1 MLLGVLD
8 IGSNS
13 AQLQVFEARPGAPPL
28 PTHAVKAPTL
38 LGEAFGPDGA
48 IEPPGVDRVVGAVN
62 QAMAAARRLGVQ
74 QLYVFTTSAV
84 RDAANR
90 DEVLDR
96 VEAEAGVR
104 PQYLSGEDEARLTYL
119 AVHQWYGWSAG
130 RLLILDIGGGSME
143 IVLGRDAEP
152 ELAMSLP
159 LGAGRLTRD
168 FLPDDPPSRD
178 QLKAL
183 RRHVNATLREVA
195 DRLLW
200 EGAAE
205 RAIGTSKTFKQLARL
220 SGAPPQRKGPFVRR
234 SVTAE
239 DLEAWIPRLAAL
251 GARERAK
258 LKGVSRPRSRQIT
271 AGALVAR
278 ASMKALNV
286 DCVDVCPWALREG
299 ILLHY
304 LQNTF
309 NQSFDLPLRPLNGSS
324 YDKDVSGSPGSRLV
338 KLVTS
343 SGEA

>member
-1 MLLGVLD
+1 M
-8 IGSNS
+8 
-13 AQLQVFEARPGAPPL
+13 
-28 PTHAVKAPTL
+28 

-48 IEPPGVDRVVGAVN
+48 IEPDGVDRVVEAVN
-62 QAMAAARRLGVQ
+62 HAMIAARRLGVQ

-90 DEVLDR
+90 DLILDR

-159 LGAGRLTRD
+159 LGAGRLTRL
-168 FLPDDPPSRD
+168 FLPDDPPGRD
-178 QLKAL
+178 QVAAL
-183 RRHVNATLREVA
+183 RRYVNATLREVA

-200 EGAAE
+200 EGVPD

-220 SGAPPQRKGPFVRR
+220 SGAPAQRKGPFVQR
-234 SVTAE
+234 SVTAR
-239 DLEAWIPRLAAL
+239 DLEAWIPRLASL
-251 GARERAK
+251 RSKERAK
-258 LKGVSRPRSRQIT
+258 LQGVSRPRSRQIV
-271 AGALVAR
+271 AGSLVAR
-278 ASMKALNV
+278 AGMKALNV
-286 DCVDVCPWALREG
+286 NSVDVCPWALREG
-299 ILLHY
+299 IILHY
-304 LQNTF
+304 LQTTF

-324 YDKDVSGSPGSRLV
+324 YAKDAPGRHVALV
-338 KLVTS
+338 AT
-343 SGEA
+343 

>member
-28 PTHAVKAPTL
+28 PTHAVKEPTL
-38 LGEAFGPDGA
+38 LGESFDPDGA
-48 IEPPGVDRVVGAVN
+48 IKPAGVDRVVEAVN
-62 QAMAAARRLGVQ
+62 RAMNAARRLGVQ

-90 DEVLDR
+90 DLILDR

-104 PQYLSGEDEARLTYL
+104 PQYLSGVDEARLIYL

-159 LGAGRLTRD
+159 LGAGRLTRL

-178 QLKAL
+178 QLAAL
-183 RRHVNATLREVA
+183 RRHVNGTLREVA

-200 EGAAE
+200 EGVPE
-205 RAIGTSKTFKQLARL
+205 RAVGTSKTFKQLARL
-220 SGAPPQRKGPFVRR
+220 CGAPAQRKGPFVPR
-234 SVTAE
+234 SVTVR
-239 DLEAWIPRLAAL
+239 DLEAWIPRLATL
-251 GARERAK
+251 RVRDREK
-258 LKGVSRPRSRQIT
+258 LKGVSRSRSRQIV
-271 AGALVAR
+271 AGAVAAR
-278 ASMKALNV
+278 AGMKALNV
-286 DCVDVCPWALREG
+286 GSVDICPWALREG
-299 ILLHY
+299 IILHY
-304 LQNTF
+304 LQTF
-309 NQSFDLPLRPLNGSS
+309 NQPFDLPLRPLNGSA
-324 YDKDVSGSPGSRLV
+324 YGQGVTGGRHVTLV
-338 KLVTS
+338 TTS
-343 SGEA
+343 SGQA